1 MAQLVV
7 AESALDAELD
17 KSLDARIV
25 VATDF
30 SEAALALTILR
41 AFAAILGRNAR
52 AVVVLAVPTEPGDEE
67 ANSAQMLLAEAGHN
81 YAGQV
86 RLESFEQ
93 AARLDYDAAV
103 VPRGDLAT
111 VLAEVGDA
119 IVRMHQ
125 LAAPARGEVNQRPA
139 VTLQRRLAAFCE
151 IDAD

>member
-1 MAQLVV
+1 MAQLVA
-7 AESALDAELD
+7 AESALDADLD
-17 KSLDARIV
+17 KTLDARIV

-30 SEAALALTILR
+30 TEAALALTVLR

-52 AVVVLAVPTEPGDEE
+52 AVVVLAVPNEPGDEE
-67 ANSAQMLLAEAGHN
+67 ASSAQMLLAEAGHH
-81 YAGQV
+81 YVGQV
-86 RLESFEQ
+86 RLESFAQ
-93 AARLDYDAAV
+93 AGASDYDVAV

-119 IVRMHQ
+119 IVRMHE
-125 LAAPARGEVNQRPA
+125 LSTTARGDVNLRPA

>member
-1 MAQLVV
+1 MAQLV
-7 AESALDAELD
+7 ELDSALDADLD
-17 KSLDARIV
+17 RTLEARIV

-30 SEAALALTILR
+30 SEAALALTVLR

-52 AVVVLAVPTEPGDEE
+52 AVVVLAVPAEPGDEE
-67 ANSAQMLLAEAGHN
+67 ASSAQMLLAEAGHN

-86 RLESFEQ
+86 RLESFAQ
-93 AARLDYDAAV
+93 AGAQDFDVAV

-119 IVRMHQ
+119 IVRMHE
-125 LAAPARGEVNQRPA
+125 LSAPARGPVNRRPA
-139 VTLQRRLAAFCE
+139 ASLERRLAAFCE